1 MEWADQR
8 GFAAEIEENA
18 RRYDYQICETNL
30 VGVDTVIIRTMWRI
44 LECEEPDKR
53 STYKNELIDY
63 GFYRATLDSEESK
76 IVFVDEW
83 KARDD
88 ALLDDY
94 QMSYQL
100 ISPDWKNVAQLE
112 LPLVHN
118 DTPRRFSIDVSHVS
132 TGSYRLM
139 AVMYDAQKRESAS
152 TGRTTR
158 PTSQICCF

>member
-1 MEWADQR
+1 MK
-8 GFAAEIEENA
+8 
-18 RRYDYQICETNL
+18 NL
-30 VGVDTVIIRTMWRI
+30 INW
-44 LECEEPDKR
+44 

-63 GFYRATLDSEESK
+63 GFYKATLDSEESK

-100 ISPDWKNVAQLE
+100 ISPDWRNVAQLD

-139 AVMYDAQKRESAS
+139 AVLYNTE
-152 TGRTTR
+152 TGERVNWKNYSSDQPDMLFLTDIEL
-158 PTSQICCF
+158 P